1 MSGGGGGPTLVV
13 LAAGMASRYGGVP
26 KQLEPIGPG
35 GGTLMDYSLHD
46 ARKAGFTSAV
56 LVLRRELESVFRER
70 LIPSWTGTLPISVVY
85 QDIEA
90 PRTKPWGTGQAVLA
104 ARDAVPA
111 GGSFAAINADDFYG
125 RSAITSL
132 RKFLAAPP
140 TNPPT
145 AGLVGYPLA
154 ATLSEAGGVTRAILH
169 ADGSG
174 FLDAITEVRG
184 IRDPAAFSPGTL
196 VSMNAWAFPAA
207 IFDLLDARFAD
218 FRMGPSPETDE
229 FLLPTAVQELIRR
242 GALRA
247 KVLPGGE
254 RWVGV
259 TYPADRPRAEAFLRA
274 ETAGGTYPAEPW
286 R

>member
-1 MSGGGGGPTLVV
+1 MSGPALVV

-46 ARKAGFTSAV
+46 ARKAGFGSVV
-56 LVLRRELESVFRER
+56 LVIRRELEPVFRER
-70 LIPSWTGTLPISVVY
+70 LIPSWMGTLPISVVY

-90 PRTKPWGTGQAVLA
+90 PRTRPWGTGQAVLA
-104 ARDAVPA
+104 ARSAVTGP
-111 GGSFAAINADDFYG
+111 FAAINADDFYG
-125 RSAITSL
+125 RSALLAL
-132 RKFLAAPP
+132 RRFLGSPP
-140 TNPPT
+140 TTPPT

-154 ATLSEAGGVTRAILH
+154 ATLSDAGGVTRAILH
-169 ADGSG
+169 ADPSGS
-174 FLDAITEVRG
+174 LDSITEVRG
-184 IRDPAAFSPGTL
+184 IRDPAAFAPGTM
-196 VSMNAWAFPAA
+196 VSMNAWAFPPTV
-207 IFDLLDARFAD
+207 FDLLDARFTE
-218 FRMGPSPETDE
+218 FRMGHGAEREE
-229 FLLPTAVQELIRR
+229 FLLPTAVQDLIRR
-242 GALRA
+242 GSLRV

-254 RWVGV
+254 RWIGV